1 MNQAGISITLIG
13 TRFADDAMRQ
23 CYIDMTGE
31 HAQYCRQAEPGTLIY
46 GGGLALRDSDRGPDI
61 KTGDMLF
68 VAAFADEPA
77 VIQHRD
83 DPRHVALQPIL
94 NDIDREPT
102 FLLSYTST
110 GKGYL

>member
-46 GGGLALRDSDRGPDI
+46 SGGLALRDSARGPAI
-61 KTGDMLF
+61 KTGGMLF
-68 VAAFADEPA
+68 VATFVDEPA
-77 VIQHRD
+77 ANQYRD
-83 DPRHVALQPIL
+83 DPRHLALQPIL
-94 NDIDREPT
+94 NDIDRERT
-102 FLLSYTST
+102 FLLSCTST